1 MESSNNG
8 KRIYLS
14 NISASALI
22 MRIKYLLII
31 LLVMSSKALPQ
42 ANWYWITP
50 YPQANVIRAMDSF
63 GKYIFFKGDN
73 RTFMSS
79 SDGGNTFYINSP
91 FTLQIGQQYYYLA
104 NDDIAFSDS
113 LNGFVN
119 DAYAGELRTT
129 NGGKTWTQTG
139 AYDLGI
145 IKFISPSVGWKFTDY
160 FYYKTTDGG
169 NSWNTFYTLPYPQN
183 QLSSAFVL
191 DSNKF
196 WVLTQNGFNTT
207 GAIYYS
213 NDGGKTI
220 QQQYPIGIGYK
231 PGFDSFNAVHVN
243 KSGLGIIVGTVNYSD
258 SVGNRGFI
266 LRTTNFGVNWWYSE
280 YPDVDFRS
288 VVSINDSIW
297 VLTGNHISSY
307 DVPVV
312 YRSSDFANSWT
323 EISSPIGNSTNFNH
337 IYSTIYNSFYNVIV
351 SSTQKGL
358 FKSANFGVTFAG
370 ISNFLNINVGDFS
383 LDKNSLSNNQT
394 AVAVGDS
401 NDLLL
406 SRDGGWNWVKKIFP
420 VINNNMN
427 SYNLTKKVL
436 VRDNKIFLLDYY
448 SGIFL
453 STDFGDSWTSIA
465 SGYNLNNNDIFMSVF
480 DSSNFAYSVSFG
492 NTNLYSTTD
501 GGYNWLKSYLPRS
514 AFITDVQILSQN
526 NIWTCGS
533 LNNFNSISGF
543 IFHTT
548 DGGLDWRI
556 IDMPIPISSMKMLNT
571 NRGIAFGS
579 SQIYYTI
586 DGGKSWQQSFISQN
600 YSSNPAFAFS
610 DSLHGILN
618 SNGYFYETVDG
629 GMTWSNSSIITPL
642 SGQLTKIAYNK
653 AGNMIIL
660 GSNGEFLISYAK
672 TNYGNAPFNIP
683 INSKNIEFKLNQ
695 NYPNPFNPTTVI
707 SYNVQKSCFVT
718 IKVYDIIGREVA
730 TLVNSIK
737 SPGSYNVN
745 FDAAKLASGIY
756 FCKMQAGSFID
767 TKKLILIK

>member
-1 MESSNNG
+1 M
-8 KRIYLS
+8 
-14 NISASALI
+14 SASVFI

-31 LLVMSSKALPQ
+31 LLVISSKILPQ
-42 ANWYWITP
+42 ANWHWIAP

-63 GKYIFFKGDN
+63 GQYIFFKGDN

-79 SDGGNTFYINSP
+79 SDGANTFYINSP
-91 FTLQIGQQYYYLA
+91 FTLLIGQQYYYLA

-119 DAYAGELRTT
+119 DVYAGELRTT

-139 AYDLGI
+139 ASDLGI
-145 IKFISPSVGWKFTDY
+145 IKFISPSLGWKFTD
-160 FYYKTTDGG
+160 FNYYKTTDGG
-169 NSWNTFYTLPYPQN
+169 NSWNIFYSFPYPQN
-183 QLSSAFVL
+183 QLANGFVL

-196 WVLTQNGFNTT
+196 WTLTQNGFNTT

-231 PGFDSFNAVHVN
+231 PGYDSFNAVHVN
-243 KSGLGIIVGTVNYSD
+243 KSGLGIIVGTVNYPD
-258 SVGNRGFI
+258 SVGNKGFI
-266 LRTTNFGVNWWYSE
+266 LRTTNFGANWWYAE
-280 YPDVDFRS
+280 YPDVDFQS

-297 VLTGNHISSY
+297 VLTGNHIYSY
-307 DVPVV
+307 DAPVV
-312 YRSSDFANSWT
+312 YRSSDFGNSWT
-323 EISSPIGNSTNFNH
+323 EISSPIGNINNNNFNH
-337 IYSTIYNSFYNVIV
+337 IYSTVFNSFYNVIV

-358 FKSANFGVTFAG
+358 FKSADFGVTFTP
-370 ISNFLNINVGDFS
+370 ISKFLNLNIGDFS
-383 LDKNSLSNNQT
+383 LDENSTSINQT
-394 AVAVGDS
+394 VVAAGDS
-401 NDLLL
+401 NSLLL
-406 SRDGGWNWVKKIFP
+406 SRDGGWTWVKKIFP
-420 VINNNMN
+420 FPNYNMN

-436 VRDNKIFLLDYY
+436 IRDNKIFLLDYY
-448 SGIFL
+448 SGIFF

-465 SGYNLNNNDIFMSVF
+465 SDYNFNNNSLSMSVL
-480 DSSNFAYSVSFG
+480 DSNNFAYSVSSG
-492 NTNLYSTTD
+492 STNLYSTTD
-501 GGYNWLKSYLPRS
+501 GGFNWLKSYLPQS
-514 AFITDVQILSQN
+514 AFINDVQILSQN
-526 NIWTCGS
+526 NIWACGS
-533 LNNFNSISGF
+533 LNNSNSGIGF
-543 IFHTT
+543 IYHTT

-556 IDMPIPISSMKMLNT
+556 IDMPIPISVMKMLNT

-579 SQIYYTI
+579 SQIFYTI

-629 GMTWSNSSIITPL
+629 GMTWSSSSIITPL

-660 GSNGEFLISYAK
+660 GPNGAFLISYAK
-672 TNYGNAPFNIP
+672 TNYGSTTFDIKKD
-683 INSKNIEFKLNQ
+683 SKNIEFKLNQ
-695 NYPNPFNPTTVI
+695 NYPNPFNPTTI
-707 SYNVQKSCFVT
+707 ITYYVQKSSFVT
-718 IKVYDIIGREVA
+718 IKVYDIIGRKVA

-737 SPGSYNVN
+737 APGTYIVN
-745 FDAAKLASGIY
+745 FDAGKLASGVY
-756 FCKMQAGSFID
+756 FCNMQSGNFID